1 MVETIVAQD
10 ISLPQLK
17 DKFGLEPTNDEQLFP
32 EWQEDLP
39 ELNELEKQWL
49 DRVKDDYLHLSEYPM
64 VEPIV
69 KMVVLSPLL
78 RIADFYRPPFY
89 IIAEKD
95 VQISSE
101 DQQTI
106 VRGRIDI
113 LICQPQ
119 FWIVVIEAKRAEYSL
134 KVGIPQ
140 ALAYMLANPELQK
153 PAFGFVTNGGEFIF
167 LKLIR
172 QDKLQYAF
180 SNQFSLLNRGNDL
193 YTVARILKHLG
204 QLVGE

>member
-17 DKFGLEPTNDEQLFP
+17 DKFGLEPTNDDKFFP

-49 DRVKDDYLHLSEYPM
+49 DRVKDDYIHLSEYPM

-89 IIAEKD
+89 ILAEKD

-101 DQQTI
+101 DQETI

-167 LKLIR
+167 IKLIR
-172 QDKLQYAF
+172 KNKLQYAF

-204 QLVGE
+204 QLVSE

>member
-10 ISLPQLK
+10 ISLAQLK
-17 DKFGLEPTNDEQLFP
+17 DKFGLEPTHDEQLFL

-49 DRVKDDYLHLSEYPM
+49 YRVKNDYLHLSQYPM

-89 IIAEKD
+89 ILAEKD

-101 DQQTI
+101 YQETI

-180 SNQFSLLNRGNDL
+180 SNQFSVVNRGNDL

-204 QLVGE
+204 QLVRQ

>member
-17 DKFGLEPTNDEQLFP
+17 DKFGLEPTNDEKLFP

-89 IIAEKD
+89 ILAEKD

-140 ALAYMLANPELQK
+140 ALAYMLANPELEK

>member
-17 DKFGLEPTNDEQLFP
+17 DKFGLEANTDEQLFP

-49 DRVKDDYLHLSEYPM
+49 DRVKDDYLHLSQYPM

-78 RIADFYRPPFY
+78 RVADFYRPPFY
-89 IIAEKD
+89 ILAEKD

-101 DQQTI
+101 DHETI

-167 LKLIR
+167 IKLIR

-180 SNQFSLLNRGNDL
+180 SNQFSVLNRGNDL
-193 YTVARILKHLG
+193 YTVARVLKHLG
-204 QLVGE
+204 HLVRQ

>member
-17 DKFGLEPTNDEQLFP
+17 EKFGLEPNTEEQLFP

-101 DQQTI
+101 DQETI

-153 PAFGFVTNGGEFIF
+153 PAFGF
-167 LKLIR
+167 
-172 QDKLQYAF
+172 
-180 SNQFSLLNRGNDL
+180 
-193 YTVARILKHLG
+193 
-204 QLVGE
+204 

>member
-17 DKFGLEPTNDEQLFP
+17 EKFGLEPNTEEQLFP

-101 DQQTI
+101 DQETI

-167 LKLIR
+167 IKLIR

-204 QLVGE
+204 QLVRQ

>member
-1 MVETIVAQD
+1 MGVSPKTALHQD
-10 ISLPQLK
+10 
-17 DKFGLEPTNDEQLFP
+17 
-32 EWQEDLP
+32 
-39 ELNELEKQWL
+39 
-49 DRVKDDYLHLSEYPM
+49 
-64 VEPIV
+64 
-69 KMVVLSPLL
+69 
-78 RIADFYRPPFY
+78 
-89 IIAEKD
+89 KD

-101 DQQTI
+101 DQETI

-153 PAFGFVTNGGEFIF
+153 PAFGFVTSDAARSWEGSAVLGVPPMSDCRGFPHERLHQDNGGEFIF

-172 QDKLQYAF
+172 KDKPQYAF
-180 SNQFSLLNRGNDL
+180 SNQFSVLNRGNDL

-204 QLVGE
+204 QLVRQ